1 MNDGDYVTIQERIP
15 IQQAPVILDETAEIT
30 AGTWAGLIRSTEV
43 WWQSQRWHN
52 EPPATLTWES
62 VPLVMDRNAA
72 ANRIYY
78 SNTQPGYIQWTPSN
92 LNLDDLDWDNPWAN
106 PRPHGWSKEDWECM
120 KVSSGL

>member
-15 IQQAPVILDETAEIT
+15 IHQAPVVLDETAEIT
-30 AGTWAGLIRSTEV
+30 AGTRAGLIRSTEV

>member
-15 IQQAPVILDETAEIT
+15 IHQAPVVLDETAEIT